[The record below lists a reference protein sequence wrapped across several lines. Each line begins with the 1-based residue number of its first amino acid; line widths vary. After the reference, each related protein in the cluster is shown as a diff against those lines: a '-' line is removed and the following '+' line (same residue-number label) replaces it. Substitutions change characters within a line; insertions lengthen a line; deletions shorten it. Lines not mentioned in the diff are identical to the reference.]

1 MGDADMDFYNQP
13 FHAPGDWWIDLKGT
27 VQDILITA
35 GTDEVLVD
43 DIEAFAGKLKVCTI
57 AVEPPVAM
65 DMLIKISESFS
76 KYDCRDRAF
85 RGP

>member
-1 MGDADMDFYNQP
+1 MGDANMDPYNQP
-13 FHAPGDWWIDLKGT
+13 FHAPGDWWIDLNGT

-43 DIEAFAGKLKVCTI
+43 DIEAFAEKLKVCTI
-57 AVEPPVAM
+57 AVEPTAAI
-65 DMLIKISESFS
+65 DMLINVSECFP

-85 RGP
+85 RDP